1 MIYLSEL
8 LLYVCFCIVVGNQ
21 LLAFVP
27 AGKRPTVAVPNWLIN
42 LCIIGIALLSFS
54 PVLKV
59 TLIFTKEYNV
69 GFWTIFKGILMDF
82 NIGHA
87 WLVTLFLCLILLLV
101 RILKKMTNDPI
112 LEYMG
117 AVLTFALILAFGWAS
132 HCTASYGLKGFI
144 PHAIHFLSVIV
155 WIGILLVVGW
165 FSKNSDNWMKFLKWF
180 SPIAFIC
187 VITTMSAGFFLMNL
201 LVPDYVNSWIV
212 SYGQALLI
220 KHLFIILLLTFALI
234 NGVLVRRKLN
244 INPNFNPIPWVRAES
259 VMALLVFT
267 AMAVMGQQSTPENIA
282 AIIKFEKP
290 SWLFEAF
297 YNGKIEQ
304 NISIHFEINTLSIVS
319 AIAAIL
325 FLIALVVLFRR
336 KDNVFLSAVCGVLF
350 VICAYVSLMIGVV

>member
-54 PVLKV
+54 PVLRV
-59 TLIFTKEYNV
+59 TLIFAKEYNV
-69 GFWTIFKGILMDF
+69 GFGTIFKGILMDF

-144 PHAIHFLSVIV
+144 PHAIHFLSVTV
-155 WIGILLVVGW
+155 WIGILFVIGW

-220 KHLFIILLLTFALI
+220 KHLFIIPLLTFALI

-297 YNGKIEQ
+297 YDGKIET
-304 NISIHFEINTLSIVS
+304 NMSITLGLNVISITFALAAVLALLLVVTTFHKKTSTFISMLCGFLSVLFAYIAAMLSI
-319 AIAAIL
+319 
-325 FLIALVVLFRR
+325 
-336 KDNVFLSAVCGVLF
+336 N
-350 VICAYVSLMIGVV
+350 

>member
-27 AGKRPTVAVPNWLIN
+27 ADKRPTVAVPNWLIN

-54 PVLKV
+54 PVLRV
-59 TLIFTKEYNV
+59 TLIFAKDYNV
-69 GFWTIFKGILMDF
+69 SFWTIFKGILMDF

-112 LEYMG
+112 LEHMG
-117 AVLTFALILAFGWAS
+117 AFLTFALILAFGWAS
-132 HCTASYGLKGFI
+132 HCTASYELKGFI
-144 PHAIHFLSVIV
+144 PHAIHFLSVTV
-155 WIGILLVVGW
+155 WIGVLFVVGW
-165 FSKNSDNWMKFLKWF
+165 FSKNSDNWLKFLKWF

-220 KHLFIILLLTFALI
+220 KHLFIIPLLTFALI
-234 NGVLVRRKLN
+234 NGVLVRRKIN

-267 AMAVMGQQSTPENIA
+267 SMAVMGQQSTPENIA

-304 NISIHFEINTLSIVS
+304 DISIHFGVNALSIAS
-319 AIAAIL
+319 AITAIL

-336 KDNVFLSAVCGVLF
+336 KDNVFLSGVCGVLF